1 MPQQTAPSAPAGG
14 AASFWRVAG
23 RGRCPRCGEGRLFA
37 GLLAIVPRC
46 AACGLDL
53 SAQDSG
59 DAPAVLGIFVLGALT
74 MIGAFLVE
82 FRLQPPLWVHAV
94 LWPALLIPA
103 SILTMR
109 FAKAALV
116 ALTWRQRG
124 RA

>member
-1 MPQQTAPSAPAGG
+1 MTHETTPSASAGG
-14 AASFWRVAG
+14 VAPFWRVAIL
-23 RGRCPRCGEGRLFA
+23 GRCPRCGQGHLFS
-37 GLLAIVPRC
+37 GLLTVVPRC

-53 SAQDSG
+53 SAQDQG
-59 DAPAVLGIFVLGALT
+59 DGPAVLGIFVLGALT

-82 FRLQPPLWVHAV
+82 FRLEPPLWVHAL

-103 SILTMR
+103 SIVTMR

-124 RA
+124 A